1 MGPMEFFHVGEL
13 TETVVN
19 LTQILKMF
27 FFSADTQKSH
37 LLKISKIICWKIPW
51 VHKSQ
56 NEVNSLVSVL
66 QHGAN
71 LWVP

>member
-27 FFSADTQKSH
+27 FF
-37 LLKISKIICWKIPW
+37 LKTLKK
-51 VHKSQ
+51 
-56 NEVNSLVSVL
+56 
-66 QHGAN
+66 ATF
-71 LWVP
+71 